1 MTVFMVRAGKLSLD
15 DLKTQL
21 RDADLRATAPRLAVL
36 RCLHEAETPV
46 SHAELADKLAPE
58 GWDRATVYR
67 NLNDLTDA
75 GLARKRDLGDH
86 VWRFELLRE
95 SDTHGDAHPHFV
107 CDECGE
113 VSCLPEGSVEIKTTR
128 NTPVRLKERVHE
140 IQLKGRCE
148 RCN

>member
-1 MTVFMVRAGKLSLD
+1 MVRAGKPSLD
-15 DLKTQL
+15 DLKSRL
-21 RDADLRATAPRLAVL
+21 RDSDLRATAPRLAVL
-36 RCLHEAETPV
+36 RFLYEAPTPV

-75 GLARKRDLGDH
+75 GIARKTDLGDH
-86 VWRFELLRE
+86 VWRFELLQE
-95 SDTHGDAHPHFV
+95 SGGTHADAHPHFV

-113 VSCLPEGSVEIKTTR
+113 VSCLPEGSVEIRAIR
-128 NTPVRLKERVHE
+128 NGPSKLKERVSE

-148 RCN
+148 RCH

>member
-1 MTVFMVRAGKLSLD
+1 MVRAGKPTMD
-15 DLKTQL
+15 ELKATL
-21 RDADLRATAPRLAVL
+21 RERDLRATAPRLAVL
-36 RCLHEAETPV
+36 RCLHDATTPV

-67 NLNDLTDA
+67 NLNDLSEA
-75 GLARKRDLGDH
+75 GLARRTDVGDH

-95 SDTHGDAHPHFV
+95 KDVHGDAHPHFV

-113 VSCLPEGSVEIKTTR
+113 VACLPEGSVEIKSTR
-128 NTPVRLKERVHE
+128 GGPLRLKERVHE

-148 RCN
+148 RCA

>member
-1 MTVFMVRAGKLSLD
+1 MARAGKPSLD
-15 DLKTQL
+15 DLKTRL

-36 RCLHEAETPV
+36 RFLYEAPTPV
-46 SHAELADKLAPE
+46 SHAEIADKLAPE

-67 NLNDLTDA
+67 NLNDLTEA
-75 GLARKRDLGDH
+75 GIARKTDLGDH
-86 VWRFELLRE
+86 VWRFELLG
-95 SDTHGDAHPHFV
+95 DAHGAHADAHPHFV

-113 VSCLPEGSVEIKTTR
+113 VSCLPEGSVEIKSTR
-128 NTPVRLKERVHE
+128 GGPLRLKERVHE